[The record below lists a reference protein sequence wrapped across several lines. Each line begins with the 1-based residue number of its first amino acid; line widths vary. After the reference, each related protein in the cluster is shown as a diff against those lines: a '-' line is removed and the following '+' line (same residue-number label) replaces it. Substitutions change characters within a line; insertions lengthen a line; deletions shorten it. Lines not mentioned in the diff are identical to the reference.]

1 MMIPIFLMALAAHA
15 TAPEVTQNVEPRVC
29 TAEPNFVT
37 KERLPLRARTF
48 RLTGTVVAANLDADN
63 FTPFASLA
71 LLEEGEP
78 QELSAV
84 MSVQAATPRRFDVTL
99 RRLINNELRE
109 RSIIGRLP
117 TAAPVPFVLEVTGDG
132 NAVFRM
138 GRINERVP
146 LNDLRPSA
154 VVFGCSSGT
163 FRFENLQ
170 VSGST
175 G

>member
-1 MMIPIFLMALAAHA
+1 MMIPILLTALMAGISAQG
-15 TAPEVTQNVEPRVC
+15 APQSVEARVC

-48 RLTGTVVAANLDADN
+48 RLTGTVAAGDLNADN

-78 QELSAV
+78 HELSAV
-84 MSVQAATPRRFDVTL
+84 LSVQAATPRRFDLTL

-109 RSIIGRLP
+109 RSILGRVP
-117 TAAPVPFVLEVTGDG
+117 TGAPVPFTLEVTGDG
-132 NAVFRM
+132 HALFRM
-138 GRINERVP
+138 GRVNERVP
-146 LNDLRPSA
+146 LNDLQPTA
-154 VVFGCSSGT
+154 IVFGCSSGT

-170 VSGST
+170 VSGTT